1 MARTEYRPDSNYR
14 TTNIIDNKYLDIY
27 QDVISNKS
35 EVVTKTITVD
45 PKYDL
50 RPDVLA
56 NDLYS
61 NPKLWWVFAEFN
73 PDTLV
78 DPILD
83 LKSGMSLIVPEKF
96 S

>member
-1 MARTEYRPDSNYR
+1 MPSITYRPDSNYR
-14 TTNIIDNKYLDIY
+14 NTKIVNNKYLDTY
-27 QDVISNKS
+27 ENVITNKAD
-35 EVVTKTITVD
+35 VVTKTIIVK
-45 PKYDL
+45 PKYEQ

-56 NDLYS
+56 NDLYR

-73 PDTLV
+73 QDTLI

-83 LKSGMSLIVPEKF
+83 LKSGMELIVPEKF

>member
-1 MARTEYRPDSNYR
+1 MQYRQDSNYR
-14 TTNIIDNKYLDIY
+14 NTKIVDNKYLDVYTMDI
-27 QDVISNKS
+27 DTANIA
-35 EVVTKTITVD
+35 TKTITVD
-45 PKYDL
+45 PKYDE

-61 NPKLWWVFAEFN
+61 NPKLWWVFAIFN
-73 PDTLV
+73 QDTLE

-83 LKSGMSLIVPEKF
+83 LKSGMELIVPEKF

>member
-1 MARTEYRPDSNYR
+1 MQYRQDSNYR
-14 TTNIIDNKYLDIY
+14 NTKVVDNKYLDVYTMDI
-27 QDVISNKS
+27 DTANIA
-35 EVVTKTITVD
+35 TKTITVD
-45 PKYDL
+45 PKYDE

-61 NPKLWWVFAEFN
+61 NPKLWWVFAIFN
-73 PDTLV
+73 QDTLE

-83 LKSGMSLIVPEKF
+83 LKSGMELIVPEKF